1 MLAINNLKINKAPQG
16 TKNSKTEF
24 KNKFTDMLTRYG
36 VFFMI
41 VILGIFGTMIS
52 ENFLTQKN
60 FLNILSAVALVGIVA
75 SGLTFV
81 LYCGQFGDM
90 SIPMT
95 MAISGIVCIEFMRY
109 GLWVGIF
116 AALMTGIVV
125 GVINGLV
132 IGKLRVNA
140 IIWTMAMGFILEGC
154 IRWFYAGTQLYPDTS
169 TPEVYENGFFLPLMK
184 KLDPGVVNTD
194 MKPIAEKFNSLAT
207 TYFNGIPLMLIVMI
221 VLMVIGFIVLKF
233 TSFGNQLK
241 IVGSNYVVGSASG
254 IKATRTAMFT
264 FVISSF
270 CASIAGI
277 FITSMNCVGKYE
289 VAIGYDFQGVTAI
302 ILGGVSLAGG
312 RGSMLGVFG
321 GVFTIGLV
329 GNILTLLGVGTFEQK
344 MVTGMIFIIVVAV
357 NSRSL
362 RKLGRDDA

>member
-1 MLAINNLKINKAPQG
+1 MLAMNKLSTKQDSNNKDSRRLDHSKSLVLINK
-16 TKNSKTEF
+16 F
-24 KNKFTDMLTRYG
+24 G

-41 VILGIFGTMIS
+41 IVLAILGMIIS
-52 ENFLTQKN
+52 PSFLTGKN
-60 FLNILSAVALVGIVA
+60 ILNILSAVALIGIVT
-75 SGLTFV
+75 SGLIFV

-95 MAISGIVCIEFMRY
+95 MALSGIICIEFMRF
-109 GLWVGIF
+109 GLVWGIIAALCVGLVVGI
-116 AALMTGIVV
+116 
-125 GVINGLV
+125 INGLV
-132 IGKLRVNA
+132 IGELRVNA
-140 IIWTMAMGFILEGC
+140 IVWTMAMNFILEGS

-169 TPEVYENGFFLPLMK
+169 TPEVYKTGFFLPLMR
-184 KLDPGVVNTD
+184 KLNPDIVNTD
-194 MKPIAEKFNSLAT
+194 MTPYADKFNALAT
-207 TYFNGIPLMLIVMI
+207 TYFHGIPLMLIVM
-221 VLMVIGFIVLKF
+221 FIMMIISHIILKH

-241 IVGSNYVVGSASG
+241 IVGSNYNVGKMSG
-254 IKATRTAMFT
+254 IKATRTAMSAF
-264 FVISSF
+264 ILSSL
-270 CASIAGI
+270 CASVAGI
-277 FITSMNCVGKYE
+277 FITSMNRVGSYQ
-289 VAIGYDFQGVTAI
+289 VGIGYDFQAVTAI

-312 RGSMLGVFG
+312 RGSMIGVFG